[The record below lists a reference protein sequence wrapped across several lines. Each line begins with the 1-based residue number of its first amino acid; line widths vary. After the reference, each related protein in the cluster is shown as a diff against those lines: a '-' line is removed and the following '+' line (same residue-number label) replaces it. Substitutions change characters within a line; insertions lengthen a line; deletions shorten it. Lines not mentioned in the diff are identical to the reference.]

1 MRMSEK
7 EKGVGAY
14 RPLLVVPLVILIMS
28 VGILIYNFSLTG
40 EWFQRSIDLKG
51 GTLLSIKTDSP
62 QDLDLITTSLS
73 QLFGHVSVRELKS
86 FSGSSLT
93 VQVEAGTD
101 VDEVKSIL
109 ENLGVDTSESS
120 VETIGPSLGES
131 FWIQAQFSL
140 VVAFILMGIIVFVIF
155 RTLVPSIAVILAV
168 VSDII
173 ITLALMQVLS
183 IELSLASLAALLM
196 LIGYSIDTNIL
207 LTTRVIRIRE
217 DTLGNRSW
225 GAFKTGMTMTLTT
238 LGVLSAVV
246 LTTTSPVLFAIASVL
261 FIGLVIDIINTWL
274 MNATTIRWYAE
285 KRGL

>member
-1 MRMSEK
+1 
-7 EKGVGAY
+7 
-14 RPLLVVPLVILIMS
+14 VILILS
-28 VGILIYNFSLTG
+28 VGFLIYNFSQTG

-62 QDLDLITTSLS
+62 QDLDLITTRLS
-73 QLFGHVSVRELKS
+73 QQFGQVSVRELRS
-86 FSGSSLT
+86 FSGFGLN

-101 VDEVKSIL
+101 VEEVKSSL
-109 ENLGVDTSESS
+109 ENLGIDTSEISI
-120 VETIGPSLGES
+120 ETIGPSLGES
-131 FWIQAQFSL
+131 FWIQAQISL

-173 ITLALMQVLS
+173 VTLSLMQVLS
-183 IELSLASLAALLM
+183 IELSLASLAAILM

-207 LTTRVIRIRE
+207 LTTRVIRVRE
-217 DTLGNRSW
+217 DPLASRTW

-238 LGVLSAVV
+238 MGVLAAVV
-246 LTTTSPVLFAIASVL
+246 LSTTSPVLFAIASVL
-261 FIGLVIDIINTWL
+261 FLGLMIDIINTWL

>member
-1 MRMSEK
+1 MSEK

-14 RPLLVVPLVILIMS
+14 RPLLAIPIVILILS
-28 VGILIYNFSLTG
+28 AGFLIYNFSLTG

-51 GTLLSIKTDSP
+51 GTLLSIKTYSP
-62 QDLDLITTSLS
+62 QDIDLITTRLS
-73 QLFGHVSVRELKS
+73 QQFGQVSVRELRS
-86 FSGSSLT
+86 FSGSGLN

-101 VDEVKSIL
+101 VDEVKSSL
-109 ENLGVDTSESS
+109 EDLGVDTSEISI
-120 VETIGPSLGES
+120 ETIGPSLGES
-131 FWIQAQFSL
+131 FWIQAQLSL

-155 RTLVPSIAVILAV
+155 RTFVPSIAVILAV

-173 ITLALMQVLS
+173 VTLSLMQVLS

-217 DTLGNRSW
+217 DPLGSRTW

-238 LGVLSAVV
+238 LGVLAAVI